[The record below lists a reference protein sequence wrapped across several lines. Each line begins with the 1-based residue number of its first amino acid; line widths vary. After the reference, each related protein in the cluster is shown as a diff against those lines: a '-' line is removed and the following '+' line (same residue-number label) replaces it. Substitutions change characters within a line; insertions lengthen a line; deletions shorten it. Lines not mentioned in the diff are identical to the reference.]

1 MGRAHNSSRSPRAQ
15 PVTAQ
20 TNAFRSDQ
28 LLDTDVRNAKNRIL
42 GSVHDLLMSPSTGAI
57 AYLVIGRG
65 GFFGIDEKYVPVPW
79 GDFKVT
85 QNLSL
90 LVLDIPKSAMDDAPQ
105 VTDDQFAAP
114 GKFDQESQKVDAYW
128 KAQLSSN

>member
-1 MGRAHNSSRSPRAQ
+1 
-15 PVTAQ
+15 
-20 TNAFRSDQ
+20 
-28 LLDTDVRNAKNRIL
+28 
-42 GSVHDLLMSPSTGAI
+42 MSPSTGAI

-65 GFFGIDEKYVPVPW
+65 GFFGIDEKYPWW

-128 KAQLSSN
+128 KAQLSPT

>member
-1 MGRAHNSSRSPRAQ
+1 
-15 PVTAQ
+15 
-20 TNAFRSDQ
+20 
-28 LLDTDVRNAKNRIL
+28 
-42 GSVHDLLMSPSTGAI
+42 MSPSTDAI
-57 AYLVIGRG
+57 AYLVVGRG
-65 GFFGIDEKYVPVPW
+65 GFFGINEKYVPVPW

-105 VTDDQFAAP
+105 ATDDQFAAP
-114 GKFDQESQKVDAYW
+114 GKFDQVSQKVDVYW

>member
-1 MGRAHNSSRSPRAQ
+1 MAFADCLGAH
-15 PVTAQ
+15 
-20 TNAFRSDQ
+20 
-28 LLDTDVRNAKNRIL
+28 
-42 GSVHDLLMSPSTGAI
+42 VHDLLMSPSAGAV

-114 GKFDQESQKVDAYW
+114 RKFDQESQKVDAYW